1 LIKASFIILVP
12 ADENIVSSAR
22 NRLCG
27 TLRELRH
34 GSVNSE
40 AIIELEGGKTLSA
53 IITEESA
60 KALELGP
67 GGRVCALIKASHV
80 ILGVN

>member
-1 LIKASFIILVP
+1 MPAQDNLIA
-12 ADENIVSSAR
+12 SAR

-27 TLRELRH
+27 ILRELRH
-34 GSVNSE
+34 GPVNSE
-40 AIIELEGGKTLSA
+40 AIIELEGGKTLAA

-60 KALELGP
+60 KAMQLERGSQ
-67 GGRVCALIKASHV
+67 VCALIKASHV